1 MNVRLHKK
9 ITSCNYNCPSIAMI
23 GYTPFPPKANWI
35 IMIQN
40 SPVSDNG
47 KLYFL
52 HPFHLSS
59 LWMEN
64 NIFPQRERKK
74 IHLES
79 LTSRIL
85 TWHFA
90 AENGE
95 AVRVPGFPTRVI
107 DTIGSGD
114 AHAGGILAGLMSGF
128 TLPEA
133 VL

>member
-1 MNVRLHKK
+1 
-9 ITSCNYNCPSIAMI
+9 MI

-95 AVRVPGFPTRVI
+95 Q
-107 DTIGSGD
+107 D
-114 AHAGGILAGLMSGF
+114 
-128 TLPEA
+128 
-133 VL
+133 